1 MTQTTQCGFCRES
14 YEVGDQ
20 SLTPDA
26 LALQLNQCAPCARR
40 EARGVRERDYP
51 VFDGMSVERAAVER
65 QVLAESTAPDGRY
78 IERWRPD
85 DRVELLDWQPDDR
98 VWLVSDA

>member
-20 SLTPDA
+20 TYKPDA
-26 LALQLNQCAPCARR
+26 FAAPLNQCAACARQ
-40 EARGVRERDYP
+40 EARGSRKREYP
-51 VFDGMSVERAAVER
+51 MFDGPTAGRVAVER
-65 QVLAESTAPDGRY
+65 LVLAESTAPNGRY
-78 IERWRPD
+78 VERWRPD
-85 DRVELLDWQPDDR
+85 DRVELVDWQPDDL

>member
-20 SLTPDA
+20 TYTPDTDA
-26 LALQLNQCAPCARR
+26 LPLNQCATCARR
-40 EARGVRERDYP
+40 DARGCRERDYP
-51 VFDGMSVERAAVER
+51 MFDRPTAERAAVER

-78 IERWRPD
+78 VERWRPD
-85 DRVELLDWQPDDR
+85 DRVELLDWQPTDL